1 MTSGAVE
8 AFTEPFCINDTI
20 SKTVT
25 TVMDAIR
32 DPKQNILNSVFD
44 NLVKEKA
51 ELNKRIRELFQAHA
65 LENRY
70 PLHPRRLVDLACEEA
85 EFFLTFL
92 AAKQTEDVFS
102 HGGKGVIEG
111 LADKTILALCG
122 TLQDFCWDI
131 LSKKDSNL
139 LYAAICA
146 VERYVVSYV
155 EGFMAEREIQI
166 LRDQEQMR
174 RALSAALE
182 RQRRELY
189 VKDHA
194 INTSING
201 IIITD
206 LEGRLTYVNPAF
218 LVMWGY
224 NGSDKVIGKNY
235 IEFVKSEESQKQ
247 ITSSAIR
254 KKGGWR
260 GEMILQRDDGSS
272 VEIEVSVSSILDA
285 AGNPLG
291 NMVSFTDISDRKRL
305 EAEFRQAQKMEAL
318 NTLAG
323 GIAHDFNNLLTTVLG
338 NTSLMLMD
346 IKPTHPHYERLKII
360 ESQVESGS
368 KLTKQLLGYARKG
381 KYEVKPINLN
391 RLVLE
396 TSETFGRTRKE
407 VTIYRELDEDL
418 VAIEADSGQIEQVL
432 LNLYINAADAM
443 AGGGELVLRTRSVI
457 LQEAK
462 LKHSV
467 IPPGKYVTLS
477 VADTG
482 MGMDTNTIERIF
494 DPFFTTKEMGR
505 GVGLGLASAY
515 GIIKNHGGYI
525 DVKSSKGTGT
535 TFVIYLPASDKEEME
550 STRPVE
556 QVWKGREAIL
566 MVDDEE
572 PVLDISVKLLKT
584 MGYTVFAARSGR
596 EALGIYQTEKDRIA
610 LVILDMIMPMMGG
623 GDTYE
628 KLKQINPNVK
638 VLLASGYSIDGQAS
652 QILTRGCNGFIQKP
666 FKLGELSKKI
676 RTVLDDN

>member
-1 MTSGAVE
+1 M
-8 AFTEPFCINDTI
+8 
-20 SKTVT
+20 
-25 TVMDAIR
+25 
-32 DPKQNILNSVFD
+32 
-44 NLVKEKA
+44 
-51 ELNKRIRELFQAHA
+51 
-65 LENRY
+65 
-70 PLHPRRLVDLACEEA
+70 
-85 EFFLTFL
+85 
-92 AAKQTEDVFS
+92 
-102 HGGKGVIEG
+102 
-111 LADKTILALCG
+111 
-122 TLQDFCWDI
+122 
-131 LSKKDSNL
+131 
-139 LYAAICA
+139 YAAICA
-146 VERYVVSYV
+146 VDRYVISYV

-166 LRDQEQMR
+166 LRDQEQTR

-206 LEGRLTYVNPAF
+206 LEGRVTYVNPAF

-224 NGSDKVIGKNY
+224 NDSDKVIGKNY

-260 GEMILQRDDGSS
+260 GEMILQRVDGSS

-346 IKPTHPHYERLKII
+346 IKPTHPHYQRLKII

-418 VAIEADSGQIEQVL
+418 VAIEADRGQIEQVL

-443 AGGGELVLRTRSVI
+443 PGSGELVLRTRSVI
-457 LQEAK
+457 LKESK
-462 LKHSV
+462 FKHSV

-535 TFVIYLPASDKEEME
+535 TFVIYLPASDKEEVE
-550 STRPVE
+550 STKSAE
-556 QVWKGREAIL
+556 QVWKGKEAIL

-628 KLKQINPNVK
+628 KLKQINPDVK